1 MPTIE
6 QLKTNF
12 QRRYGLDMP
21 FDEMLLN
28 GKQVKD
34 KFKGLDEFLNKAS
47 EKNPAKKEYLA
58 GLFYML
64 RGATENQIKPASKK
78 SAYDLNNFNAIQFI
92 RDYEEIMATKHTE
105 ANPNTPRK
113 PHEGLALDILNRTA
127 DHIKG
132 YNKPLAE
139 LWGERIFNNQFDL
152 EKMMEM
158 TDRIH
163 SSAENAKDIAP
174 LIDDDNMDSE
184 VSDSRKSVET
194 AIMIREAIK
203 VSKKKRTFRT
213 YLWAGNWKRFKL
225 EKNYM
230 KALDKQISD
239 YEKWEKGIVAQTLE
253 KYKDSIPDA
262 SGKILEHK
270 DNIIAE
276 HKQNKLAANE
286 SAKINDN
293 ASQKE
298 KLNLDESLGE
308 KINDSNISPK
318 IDSKEPSFVS
328 NELNK

>member
-1 MPTIE
+1 MPSLD

-12 QRRYGLDMP
+12 QKRYGLDMP
-21 FDEMLLN
+21 FDEMLLK

-78 SAYDLNNFNAIQFI
+78 SAYNLNDFNAIQFI
-92 RDYEEIMATKHTE
+92 RDYEEIMAAKHAE
-105 ANPNTPRK
+105 ANPKAPRK
-113 PHEGLALDILNRTA
+113 PHEGLALEILNRA
-127 DHIKG
+127 ANHIKG

-139 LWGERIFNNQFDL
+139 IWGERIFNNQFDL

-163 SSAENAKDIAP
+163 SSAENAISIAP
-174 LIDDDNMDSE
+174 LIDDDDMDAE

-203 VSKKKRTFRT
+203 VSKEKRTFRT

-239 YEKWEKGIVAQTLE
+239 YEKWEKNIVAETLE
-253 KYKDSIPDA
+253 KYKDPIPDA
-262 SGKILEHK
+262 SDKILEHK

-276 HKQNKLAANE
+276 HKKNKLAANE

-293 ASQKE
+293 ASQRE
-298 KLNLDESLGE
+298 NLNLDKSLGE
-308 KINDSNISPK
+308 IINDSNISPK
-318 IDSKEPSFVS
+318 IDSIEASFTS
-328 NELNK
+328 KELNK

>member
-1 MPTIE
+1 MPSLE

-12 QRRYGLDMP
+12 QKRYGLDMP
-21 FDEMLLN
+21 FDEMLLK

-47 EKNPAKKEYLA
+47 EKNPAKREYLA

-64 RGATENQIKPASKK
+64 RSATENQIKPASKK
-78 SAYDLNNFNAIQFI
+78 SNYNLNDFNAIQFI
-92 RDYEEIMATKHTE
+92 RGYEEIMATKHAE
-105 ANPNTPRK
+105 ANPDTPRK

-139 LWGERIFNNQFDL
+139 IWGERIFNNQFNL

-158 TDRIH
+158 TNRIH
-163 SSAENAKDIAP
+163 SSAENSISIAP
-174 LIDDDNMDSE
+174 LIDDDDMDSD

-203 VSKKKRTFRT
+203 VSKEKRTFRT
-213 YLWAGNWKRFKL
+213 YLWAGNWKRIRL

-239 YEKWEKGIVAQTLE
+239 YEKWEKGIVSQTLE
-253 KYKDSIPDA
+253 KYKNPIPDA

-270 DNIIAE
+270 DNIITE
-276 HKQNKLAANE
+276 HKKNKLA
-286 SAKINDN
+286 AKINDN
-293 ASQKE
+293 AQQKE
-298 KLNLDESLGE
+298 NLNLNESLGE
-308 KINDSNISPK
+308 KINNTSLSARV
-318 IDSKEPSFVS
+318 DSKDDSVIS
-328 NELNK
+328 NSLNK

>member
-1 MPTIE
+1 MPSLE

-12 QRRYGLDMP
+12 QKRYGLDMP
-21 FDEMLLN
+21 FDEMLLK
-28 GKQVKD
+28 GKQAKD

-64 RGATENQIKPASKK
+64 RSATENQIKPASKK
-78 SAYDLNNFNAIQFI
+78 SAYDLNDFNAIQFI
-92 RDYEEIMATKHTE
+92 RDYEEIMAAKHAE
-105 ANPNTPRK
+105 ANPEAPRK
-113 PHEGLALDILNRTA
+113 PHEGLAVEILNRA
-127 DHIKG
+127 ANHIRG

-163 SSAENAKDIAP
+163 SSAENSKDIAP
-174 LIDDDNMDSE
+174 LIEDDDMDAE
-184 VSDSRKSVET
+184 ASDNRRSVET

-203 VSKKKRTFRT
+203 VSKEKRTFRT
-213 YLWAGNWKRFKL
+213 YLWAGNWKRLKL

-239 YEKWEKGIVAQTLE
+239 YEKWEEGIVAETLK
-253 KYKDSIPDA
+253 KYKDPIPDA
-262 SGKILEHK
+262 SDKILDHK

-276 HKQNKLAANE
+276 HKKNKLAAKD

-293 ASQKE
+293 ASQRE
-298 KLNLDESLGE
+298 NLNLDESLGE
-308 KINDSNISPK
+308 KINNTDLSAK
-318 IDSKEPSFVS
+318 IDSKEASFIS

>member
-1 MPTIE
+1 MPSLD

-12 QRRYGLDMP
+12 QKRYGLDMP
-21 FDEMLLN
+21 FDEMLLK

-47 EKNPAKKEYLA
+47 EKNPAKREYLA

-64 RGATENQIKPASKK
+64 RSATENQIKPASKK
-78 SAYDLNNFNAIQFI
+78 SAYDLNDFNAIQFI
-92 RDYEEIMATKHTE
+92 RDYEEIMAAKHAE
-105 ANPNTPRK
+105 ANPEAPRK
-113 PHEGLALDILNRTA
+113 PHEGLAVDILNRTA
-127 DHIKG
+127 DHIRG

-139 LWGERIFNNQFDL
+139 IWGERIFNNQFDL

-158 TDRIH
+158 TGRIH
-163 SSAENAKDIAP
+163 SSAENAISIAP
-174 LIDDDNMDSE
+174 LIDDDDMDSE

-194 AIMIREAIK
+194 AMMIREAIK
-203 VSKKKRTFRT
+203 VSKEKRTFRT
-213 YLWAGNWKRFKL
+213 YLWAGNWKRLKL

-239 YEKWEKGIVAQTLE
+239 YEKWEEGIVAETLE

-262 SGKILEHK
+262 SDKILEHK

-276 HKQNKLAANE
+276 HKKNKLAANE

-293 ASQKE
+293 ASQRE
-298 KLNLDESLGE
+298 NLNLNESLGE
-308 KINDSNISPK
+308 IINDSNLSPK
-318 IDSKEPSFVS
+318 IDSIEPSFTS
-328 NELNK
+328 KELNK

>member
-1 MPTIE
+1 MPSLE

-12 QRRYGLDMP
+12 QKRYGLDMP
-21 FDEMLLN
+21 FDEMLIK
-28 GKQVKD
+28 GKQIKD

-64 RGATENQIKPASKK
+64 RSATENQIKPASKK
-78 SAYDLNNFNAIQFI
+78 SNYNLNDFNAIQFI

-105 ANPNTPRK
+105 ANPDTPRK

-163 SSAENAKDIAP
+163 SSAKNSVDIAP
-174 LIDDDNMDSE
+174 LIDDEDMDPE
-184 VSDSRKSVET
+184 VADSRKSVET

-203 VSKKKRTFRT
+203 VSKEKRTFRT
-213 YLWAGNWKRFKL
+213 YLWAGNWKRLKL

-239 YEKWEKGIVAQTLE
+239 YEKWEKNIVAETLE
-253 KYKDSIPDA
+253 KYKNPIPDA

>member
-1 MPTIE
+1 MPSLE

-12 QRRYGLDMP
+12 QKRYGLDMP
-21 FDEMLLN
+21 FDEMLIK
-28 GKQVKD
+28 GKQIKD

-64 RGATENQIKPASKK
+64 RSATENQIKPASKK
-78 SAYDLNNFNAIQFI
+78 SNYNLNDFNAIQFI

-158 TDRIH
+158 TNRIH
-163 SSAENAKDIAP
+163 SSAKNSVDIAP
-174 LIDDDNMDSE
+174 LIEDDDMDSN

-203 VSKKKRTFRT
+203 VSKEKRTFRT
-213 YLWAGNWKRFKL
+213 YLWAGNWKRLKL

-239 YEKWEKGIVAQTLE
+239 YEKWEKGIVSQTLE
-253 KYKDSIPDA
+253 KYKDPIPDA
-262 SGKILEHK
+262 SDKISEHK

-276 HKQNKLAANE
+276 HKKNKLAAND
-286 SAKINDN
+286 SAKINGN
-293 ASQKE
+293 ASQRE
-298 KLNLDESLGE
+298 NLNLDKSLGE
-308 KINDSNISPK
+308 NINNTNLSAK
-318 IDSKEPSFVS
+318 ADSKDNLVIS
-328 NELNK
+328 NKLNK

>member
-12 QRRYGLDMP
+12 QKKYGLDMP
-21 FDEMLLN
+21 FDEMLLKS
-28 GKQVKD
+28 KQIKD

-92 RDYEEIMATKHTE
+92 RDYEEIMATKHAE
-105 ANPNTPRK
+105 ANPDTPRK

-139 LWGERIFNNQFDL
+139 LWGERIFNNQFNL

-163 SSAENAKDIAP
+163 SSAESAVDIAP

-203 VSKKKRTFRT
+203 VSKEKRTFRT
-213 YLWAGNWKRFKL
+213 YLWAGNWKRLRL

-253 KYKDSIPDA
+253 KYKNPISDA
-262 SGKILEHK
+262 SDKILEHK

-276 HKQNKLAANE
+276 HKKNKLAANE

-293 ASQKE
+293 ASQRE
-298 KLNLDESLGE
+298 NLNLDKSLGE